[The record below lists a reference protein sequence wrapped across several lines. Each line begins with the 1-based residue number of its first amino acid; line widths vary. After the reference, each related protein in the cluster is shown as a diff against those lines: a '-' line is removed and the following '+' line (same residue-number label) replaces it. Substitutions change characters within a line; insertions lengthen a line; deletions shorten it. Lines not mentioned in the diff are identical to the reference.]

1 MNEKYFNNWNYI
13 NILKIKVRFVSYVL
27 LSTTFV
33 FIPNRFKNAVN
44 YIDWLK
50 FCVLLL
56 IFKTRENVLFI

>member
-44 YIDWLK
+44 YID
-50 FCVLLL
+50 
-56 IFKTRENVLFI
+56 